1 MLTIDNKT
9 CFLLFYK
16 KVKLQQK
23 CHQDLNSVTKEYTR
37 QSELSMP
44 VSKIQFFSEFHLID
58 SKFCLNF
65 PSTVKGCI
73 SILNNIIVIK
83 NRVK

>member
-44 VSKIQFFSEFHLID
+44 VSKIQFFFGIPLD
-58 SKFCLNF
+58 
-65 PSTVKGCI
+65 
-73 SILNNIIVIK
+73 
-83 NRVK
+83 